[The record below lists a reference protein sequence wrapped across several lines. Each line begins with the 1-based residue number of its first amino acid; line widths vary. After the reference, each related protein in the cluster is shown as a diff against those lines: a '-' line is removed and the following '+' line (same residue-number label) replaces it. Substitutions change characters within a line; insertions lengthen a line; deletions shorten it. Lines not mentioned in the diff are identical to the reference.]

1 MPSSQTLAAINSV
14 LVAVSGLLILSGLL
28 AIRRGERPRH
38 MRSMAAATALL
49 ALFLTLYAIRFL
61 NYGITPF
68 PGPAWGKWIYYPVMA
83 SHVLLA
89 TVSTPLVLW
98 TLLFARR
105 SQWERHR
112 RLGRRT
118 YPLWI
123 YVAATGPLVYLML
136 YHLF

>member
-1 MPSSQTLAAINSV
+1 MPSSQTLAAVNSV
-14 LVAVSGLLILSGLL
+14 LVAVSGLLILNGLL
-28 AIRRGERPRH
+28 SIRRGERPRH
-38 MRSMAAATALL
+38 IRSMAAATALL
-49 ALFLTLYAIRFL
+49 ALFLALYVIRFL

-89 TVSTPLVLW
+89 TVSTPLVLR

-105 SQWERHR
+105 GRWDRHR
-112 RLGRRT
+112 DLGRFT

-136 YHLF
+136 YHIF